1 MSETT
6 KLPPVSQD
14 FIKRIKKNE
23 GHSAIAETH
32 RFGKKDFS
40 KELEGLYIFD
50 KELKKLNKEEKRAIL
65 HYVKSIKKV
74 SSPNSIANE
83 DEFEKVFGL
92 GIPKKDLRTYGVYV
106 GHGKGKHVN
115 DVYDD
120 AGIPKNA
127 EIEGVP
133 IYGKELVVGY
143 GHMLTGDELKDYY
156 YNNIIEVDGK
166 KIPARIYYN
175 YLTEEQANKLL
186 DKDIIKHQK
195 EVNKKLRTLK
205 DGTNLI
211 KKLNEEKHRSKRE
224 ALDEAMFQMGYKTF
238 NKFGNFW
245 DAIEIEKW
253 KKAGLELMYGKDH
266 KHFSALWGQTYSRA
280 KKYMRQLG
288 LTEDE
293 IYTKAK
299 KVNEHYIRRS
309 NEKQRREFELK
320 EMLKG
325 SFGLLHEKNFT
336 PYVKKSLIKEILES
350 LQEKEKK
357 SKQEDTLGDTQ
368 AAKDIPKVD
377 LNDPTLLASSSMGI
391 DTDLAGQK
399 EILDI
404 LDYKRAQKNNKDI
417 LEDEEFEPTV
427 PELSEDIPE
436 VVPEET
442 KPEIQK
448 YLMNKDAIK
457 NLPTDNEIEAT
468 GLPRSAFMPKKVTK
482 ITEPKKIK
490 ELEETGLP
498 LSAFEPKVKTQ
509 TYSGFGPRLSPAQL
523 QETPEQREQ
532 RVEEFGWQNEDNAG
546 KAFVHGTLDGIV
558 MGTQQLNN
566 EKQKE
571 LARRLQD
578 KHAVAFTAGQVAG
591 GSAAV
596 LAYPGSIIARAGTW
610 ASKVGIPAAA
620 GGFEGFV
627 RGYSESDEKG
637 FIGRLEDAAVAS
649 AIGAGI
655 GSAFGVAAETISAYK
670 RAVPKAKG
678 KAVTRKEA
686 DVNYKNLIM
695 NNDNRDQI
703 IVMAEEMAQKEKK
716 FNQETLKGIQKFSK
730 EDPKKQLKF
739 LNIKISEA
747 PKTIKQWV
755 KTVNPEVLARYRSD
769 EPLKIPASMVK
780 IAQKNKIKPE
790 DLHAYYNWRNNMFN
804 YMKYINH
811 IQQRPS
817 QTKESI
823 LNSIDFVQ
831 KMSPKQIKKEIAL
844 FQTNIRSGLVNP
856 ASYNEFKL
864 QEYLAEAVHKS
875 LEVEIAVAQ
884 IGSKSGNQRL
894 NKALTREKEKRILKD
909 VLGERNLLGTPSNYA
924 ELSDEVNKTEMLPV
938 LHNLYGANK
947 KASAILTGVAD
958 DLREMTKIRS
968 SFTGKFRSKTN
979 EQIIEDIENG
989 VRNPLTESITG
1000 IFGKLRKIAKDNG
1013 IDIKEYRL
1021 GQERYVPMVPKGPLE
1036 MIPNLKSKVKEIKE
1050 TLSPEQIDDILL
1062 NKRKLVKGEESG
1074 IVNDLKHVQRLT
1086 ENIVDRELLSLD
1098 LLETAVGELNEAK
1111 HIERMIGPTLRN
1123 LQQRHGTLPMW
1134 ARETNIK
1141 KMILVDAKQIT
1152 DLIYRAPVI
1161 NQYTTQLNLMKM
1173 KKLENSHKY
1182 FSTLLSDILEVPRP
1196 AKVTPRKDSS
1206 YLQFELELQKIK
1218 GGKAA
1223 LGAFRS
1229 FQGALYA
1236 NYLGFNLNVLLRNL
1250 TQPFTMT
1257 ARELGVGPK
1266 SDLLVLKSM
1275 KEVYSTN
1282 VNKLQEKYSK
1292 LGLLDIRDPR
1302 PEDFEGLKSG
1312 ISNYYQNVPMAR
1324 ATDAAIDK
1332 WSFMAMFLYGK
1343 SDTMNR
1349 LVTAQMSANIS
1360 KALKMG
1366 KTDWLKNAP
1375 SSVKV
1380 QVQKVLD
1387 KGADEDQLT
1396 TVIGQWLQGKT
1407 QLNYGKEDMYEF
1419 GRTMGPQFAML
1430 SKWPTAV
1437 TSDISTKILKDRKKG
1452 AVRAANKY
1460 LGALAAFSL
1469 MQLGA
1474 DQVIDPETAQHKAI
1488 FGSRGMSSWTPV
1500 FSPFSLY
1507 DAYIPLGGET
1517 MFEIGRDVVGASGN
1531 LMSGKFEKRDEKR
1544 LKKALGK
1551 AAEFY
1556 LPGGGIKR
1564 SYQHIKDLTGITDL
1578 ENPPKKKKKKYSNE
1592 YFKRK

>member
-6 KLPPVSQD
+6 KLPDVTPQ
-14 FIKRIKKNE
+14 FIERIKINE
-23 GHSAIAETH
+23 GHSAKARNTH

-40 KELEGLYIFD
+40 KELKKGNLT
-50 KELKKLNKEEKRAIL
+50 KEQKKATLNYVEKQ
-65 HYVKSIKKV
+65 
-74 SSPNSIANE
+74 
-83 DEFEKVFGL
+83 
-92 GIPKKDLRTYGVYV
+92 RTYGVYV
-106 GHGKGKHVN
+106 GHGTGSHVN
-115 DVYDD
+115 EVYDR
-120 AGIPKNA
+120 AGIPTTAK
-127 EIEGVP
+127 IEGVP

-143 GHMLTGDELKDYY
+143 GHMLTGQELIDYY
-156 YNNIIEVDGK
+156 KDNIIEVDGE
-166 KIPARIYYN
+166 KISARIYYN

-186 DKDIIKHQK
+186 DKDIKKHQE
-195 EVNKKLRTLK
+195 EVNKRLTDIGRS
-205 DGTNLI
+205 DLI
-211 KKLNEEKHRSKRE
+211 EELNKEEHRSKRE
-224 ALDEAMFQMGYKTF
+224 ALDEAMFQMGYRTF
-238 NKFGNFW
+238 KKFGNFW
-245 DAIEIEKW
+245 KAIKKEKW
-253 KKAGLELMYGKDH
+253 EKAGLELLYGKTDRR
-266 KHFSALWGQTYSRA
+266 FSGLWNQAQNRT
-280 KKYMRQLG
+280 KQYMRQLG
-288 LTEDE
+288 VDDDK
-293 IYTKAK
+293 INTKAK
-299 KVNEHYIRRS
+299 EVENKIDEDRLLYPTEYYNRTFASVD
-309 NEKQRREFELK
+309 EL
-320 EMLKG
+320 
-325 SFGLLHEKNFT
+325 
-336 PYVKKSLIKEILES
+336 
-350 LQEKEKK
+350 
-357 SKQEDTLGDTQ
+357 
-368 AAKDIPKVD
+368 DIPKVD
-377 LNDPTLLASSSMGI
+377 LNDPTLLASSSMGM

-399 EILDI
+399 QILDI

-442 KPEIQK
+442 KPEIKK

-482 ITEPKKIK
+482 ITEPEKIK

-591 GSAAV
+591 GSAAL

-637 FIGRLEDAAVAS
+637 FIGRLEDAAVS
-649 AIGAGI
+649 GIIGAGF
-655 GSAFGVAAETISAYK
+655 GSVFGVTAETISAYK
-670 RAVPKAKG
+670 RALPKKVKG

-686 DVNYKNLIM
+686 DVEYKNLIM

-739 LNIKISEA
+739 LNIKITEA

-755 KTVNPEVLARYRSD
+755 KTVDPEVLARYRSD

-831 KMSPKQIKKEIAL
+831 KMSPKQIKKEIEL

-884 IGSKSGNQRL
+884 IGSKSVNQRL

-968 SFTGKFRSKTN
+968 SFTGKFRNKTN

-1050 TLSPEQIDDILL
+1050 TLSPEQINDILL

-1098 LLETAVGELNEAK
+1098 LLETAVGELSEAK

-1578 ENPPKKKKKKYSNE
+1578 ENPPKKKKKKYSND